1 MITRAD
7 VVDAARG
14 WLGTRWQHQASV
26 KHVGTDCIGL
36 LGGVALELGI
46 EGAEGWKADP
56 ALHCYGREPD
66 PKMLLSA
73 VADYLDPVDRADM
86 QPGDVLLCRFAAEP
100 QHFAIMSGDD
110 PPMMIHAYA
119 QARKV
124 VENRIDE
131 TWRARILRVYS
142 FRGVDG

>member
-7 VVDAARG
+7 IVDAARG

-26 KHVGTDCIGL
+26 KRVGADCVGL
-36 LGGVALELGI
+36 IGGVALELGI
-46 EGAEGWKADP
+46 EGADRWRDDP

-66 PKMLLSA
+66 PKMLLAA
-73 VADYLDPVDRADM
+73 VSNYLDPVERVDM

-100 QHFAIMSGDD
+100 QHFAIMSGAD
-110 PPMMIHAYA
+110 PDMMIHAYA

-124 VENRIDE
+124 CENSIDT
-131 TWRARILRVYS
+131 TWRARIVRCYS
-142 FRGVDG
+142 FRGVYG